1 MQVMDETTRYTIVT
15 AIVGVLLLIGI
26 LWLIVHSRRRKR
38 EKLRL
43 RGIKT
48 YGH

>member
-1 MQVMDETTRYTIVT
+1 MQVMDETTRYTIVA

-26 LWLIVHSRRRKR
+26 PWLIVHSRRRKR